1 MNLIRTSA
9 GRRRESPPETD
20 ASVDGGEQTGFMT
33 YSRLPFPL
41 RVALA
46 SAMGAV
52 AVASLAGCVRFGSD
66 DGAVTYE
73 ITTDATSPHDL
84 TAVAYRLEPDRGQPS
99 ELVDE
104 GTMTTESDPAGGTV
118 LKIESVIA
126 AEERASVT
134 ARPPEGV
141 TATCRILLDDVREI
155 ATTTGEPGEPVSC
168 DVKTPAFQR

>member
-1 MNLIRTSA
+1 
-9 GRRRESPPETD
+9 
-20 ASVDGGEQTGFMT
+20 MT
-33 YSRLPFPL
+33 YSRLPFPV

-46 SAMGAV
+46 SAVGAL
-52 AVASLAGCVRFGSD
+52 AITSLAGCVRFGAD
-66 DGAVTYE
+66 DWAVTYE

-104 GTMTTESDPAGGTV
+104 GTMTTKSDPAGGTV

-134 ARPPEGV
+134 ARPPAGV

-155 ATTTGEPGEPVSC
+155 ATATADPGEPVTC
-168 DVKTPAFQR
+168 DVDTPAFPK